1 MNHLYLV
8 HVNGRYYIFQNAGG
22 YDGARPDLALQE
34 DEIKKLVYKGL
45 YGREPNETGDN
56 NPPLSLIFI
65 TPIGQADLTQIT
77 VETKIQ
83 TLLIAKDNIVR
94 SPSHEEPPE
103 TA

>member
-8 HVNGRYYIFQNAGG
+8 HVNNRYYIFQNAGDQTG
-22 YDGARPDLALQE
+22 GALQE
-34 DEIKKLVYKGL
+34 DEIKKLVYEGL
-45 YGREPNETGDN
+45 YGRKPNETGDS

-65 TPIGQADLTQIT
+65 TPIGQADLTQIS

-83 TLLIAKDNIVR
+83 TLVIGVGNIVR
-94 SPSHEEPPE
+94 SPKHEEPSE